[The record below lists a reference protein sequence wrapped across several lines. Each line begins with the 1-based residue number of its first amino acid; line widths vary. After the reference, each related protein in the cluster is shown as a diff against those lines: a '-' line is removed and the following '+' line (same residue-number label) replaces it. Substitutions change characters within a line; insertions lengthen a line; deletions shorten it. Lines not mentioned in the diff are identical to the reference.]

1 MSTNYNKL
9 NKDQLINLLK
19 QRDEQL
25 SEMNR
30 RIEVIEKKLSESEL
44 SQHITKIERNGYKLE
59 QYTFFFISIKAISI
73 LRLGCWLKN
82 NRCIVL

>member
-25 SEMNR
+25 NEMNR

-44 SQHITKIERNGYKLE
+44 ERNGYKLE
-59 QYTFFFISIKAISI
+59 QY
-73 LRLGCWLKN
+73 G
-82 NRCIVL
+82 RCECIEIIGLPEMMNELQNSKLL